1 MMRVSDAE
9 ENLRLQLRNTS
20 VSREIQPITS
30 RNFLA
35 GIAAAVVVKKAMKIR
50 DTLSTVERLFPAA
63 RNCFILMRTVPEQTA
78 SRQSVN
84 AYFARPVVARS
95 RFGRLIARQIIVK
108 RGGHIMESSNVVSS
122 KVRELCEAVSQ
133 EENPEQM
140 SVLVNELIRVLD
152 EPQQQGAEVNR
163 TIANC

>member
-1 MMRVSDAE
+1 
-9 ENLRLQLRNTS
+9 
-20 VSREIQPITS
+20 
-30 RNFLA
+30 
-35 GIAAAVVVKKAMKIR
+35 
-50 DTLSTVERLFPAA
+50 
-63 RNCFILMRTVPEQTA
+63 
-78 SRQSVN
+78 
-84 AYFARPVVARS
+84 
-95 RFGRLIARQIIVK
+95 
-108 RGGHIMESSNVVSS
+108 MESSNVVSS